1 MSLLRDRPPMDPIAT
16 TTPRQSNVPTSTAHR
31 ARIRPRAVHEL
42 LLVTV
47 LWVAYSLGR
56 FVADNRVSAAFDNA
70 HSVWDVE
77 RTLHLPDEV
86 GVQHLML
93 HSVTLVH
100 AANSYYAFVHFPGT
114 AAFLLWLYTR
124 RPAYY
129 VWARRSLA
137 TLTATAL
144 VGHLLFPLAP
154 PRMLA
159 GTGLLDTAHLYGP
172 AVYGSPHSD
181 ALANQYAAMPS
192 LHVGWAVLV
201 AIVAI
206 RATRTQWHW
215 LWLAYP
221 AITLTVVVGT
231 ANHYWLDGLVACA
244 IIAVVLSVLP
254 APGQPVGSPR
264 HPQSDRP
271 A

>member
-1 MSLLRDRPPMDPIAT
+1 MSLLQDRPHPHSIAT
-16 TTPRQSNVPTSTAHR
+16 TTRRQSHAPTPTAHR
-31 ARIRPRAVHEL
+31 TRIRPPAVREL
-42 LLVTV
+42 LLVAV

-56 FVADNRVSAAFDNA
+56 LAADDRVSAAFDNA
-70 HSVWDVE
+70 HRVWDIE

-93 HSVTLVH
+93 HSVILVH
-100 AANSYYAFVHFPGT
+100 AANSYYAFVHFPVT
-114 AAFLLWLYTR
+114 AAFLLWMYTR
-124 RPAYY
+124 RPAHY

-144 VGHLLFPLAP
+144 AGHMLFPLAP

-159 GTGLLDTAHLYGP
+159 AAGLLDTAHVYGP

-181 ALANQYAAMPS
+181 TLANQYAAMPS

-206 RATRTQWHW
+206 RATHSHWHW

-221 AITLTVVVGT
+221 ATTLAVVVGT
-231 ANHYWLDGLVACA
+231 ANHYWLDGLIACA
-244 IIAVVLSVLP
+244 IIAAVLTVLP
-254 APGQPVGSPR
+254 PPER
-264 HPQSDRP
+264 RLTTC
-271 A
+271 